1 MSLVA
6 DQEARTRFHSEL
18 DRNFCVVA
26 GAGSGKTTAI
36 VERICR
42 LAIRDR
48 NALRRLVVV
57 TYTKSAAI
65 EFKSR
70 SRQKLLHTASETDAL
85 DYLRA
90 LEQAY
95 FGTIHGFCFNL
106 IREFRSRLLI
116 PEQPRVPTED
126 EQNVLWETFVTD
138 SNELNELLQQ
148 PVTRSLLRVCT
159 LSDLLYIAKR
169 FRPSMPRSAPAKRMP
184 IPDGAGTRTVI
195 LNNKRSEDVKKRA
208 IASLDAFAATM
219 SADAGFS
226 LLPVCD
232 STRGKLIEAFK
243 QDMAPLV
250 KWLQEAAEWFA
261 DRLARSFRS
270 RCLQEGI
277 LSFNNQI
284 DVCLE
289 LLQQSD
295 ILDQL
300 RGREFIVIVDEAQDT
315 DSRMFQ
321 IFVELTRPQNE
332 RFGSWPDAGKP
343 PIAGRFCLVG
353 DPRQTIFERGMTGRF
368 AKLCKY
374 FGDGDGG
381 ELLRFNVTYRCAET
395 VARRINE
402 LFASHE
408 VEEVP
413 LDDLAAQAGA
423 PPGSVGRLLF
433 NPGQPIDSEDEIEPL
448 LVECDAV
455 GEWLARVG
463 PAGLGASSWS
473 DLAIIAPRHDWLII
487 AGDALKKY
495 RVPFSFFRPK
505 VSRSGIA
512 AFAWPVS
519 LFYTLI
525 NPWDKFERYGVLRE
539 IFGVADTDLLRAA
552 RGIADPGPRYREAEK
567 LLSELRKL
575 CQEAGSLLYFVD
587 RLLERVQ
594 LMDRLIAVGEA
605 TVGLDQLRWDA
616 ARADER
622 GVSLEQFVE
631 ELLVWLQDSAE
642 PTKAPAK
649 GVELITIFSA
659 KGLEW
664 DWVIPIGLRKK
675 FSSPS
680 QPYPRVQSLE
690 VNQVV
695 WSNVSERAARDE
707 EAEKANIKRLL
718 YVMLTRAKR
727 GIVVPTPDGEYRPGK
742 QGTAFTEVV
751 PDNAIELPFA
761 DEMLLVRHSPAQ
773 PDDGGI
779 PDERERDELPAAVVP
794 GLPDASSDVPG
805 VQPWS
810 AASLARPTGSPP
822 LEHLPNIPGLIHL
835 VRPFQLA
842 DDSPVLH
849 LQFAEA
855 AGAYDYGRWWHTW
868 IEMFP
873 WGADFAQWEEYARR
887 AEPPAIYDD
896 RARKEIAALL
906 ANQRLREFC
915 AGAAWFQAEFPF
927 SWPKTSA
934 EWYEGVVDLMIARP
948 AHEVIV
954 IDWKTNQAAEAETPD
969 ALAERLRQT
978 YLPQLES
985 YRSALN
991 ATGKTG
997 SVEIAIYST
1006 VLGKFV

>member
-6 DQEARTRFHSEL
+6 DQAARDRFHTEL

-42 LAIRDR
+42 LAMSDR

-70 SRQKLLHTASETDAL
+70 SRQKLLRTASETDAL

-126 EQNVLWETFVTD
+126 EQNALWETFVTD
-138 SNELNELLQQ
+138 SQELNELLQH
-148 PVTRSLLRVCT
+148 PVTHSLLRVCT

-169 FRPSMPRSAPAKRMP
+169 FRPSMPRSAPVKRMP
-184 IPDGAGTRTVI
+184 IPDGARTRAVV
-195 LNNKRSEDVKKRA
+195 LNNKRSEDVKKRTV
-208 IASLDAFAATM
+208 ASLDAFAATM

-232 STRGKLIEAFK
+232 STKGKLIEAFK
-243 QDMAPLV
+243 HDMAPLI
-250 KWLQEAAEWFA
+250 KWLQEAAEWFG
-261 DRLARSFRS
+261 DRMARSFRN

-295 ILDQL
+295 VLDQL

-332 RFGSWPDAGKP
+332 RFGNWPDAGKP

-353 DPRQTIFERGMTGRF
+353 DPRQTIFERGMTSRF

-374 FGDGDGG
+374 FGEGHGG
-381 ELLRFNVTYRCAET
+381 ELLRFNVTYRCAQT

-402 LFASHE
+402 LFASQE

-413 LDDLAAQAGA
+413 LDDLAAQAAAPQGA
-423 PPGSVGRLLF
+423 VGRLLF

-448 LVECDAV
+448 LVECEAV
-455 GEWLARVG
+455 AEWLARVG
-463 PAGLGASSWS
+463 PAGLGARSWS

-495 RVPFSFFRPK
+495 RIPFSFFRPK

-519 LFYTLI
+519 LIYTLI

-552 RGIADPGPRYREAEK
+552 KGIADPGPVYREAEK
-567 LLSELRKL
+567 LLSESRKL

-594 LMDRLIAVGEA
+594 LIDRLVAVSEA
-605 TVGLDQLRWDA
+605 AVGLDQLRWEA

-622 GVSLEQFVE
+622 GLSLEQFLE

-664 DWVIPIGLRKK
+664 DSVIPIGLRKK

-680 QPYPRVQSLE
+680 QPYPRVQNLE
-690 VNQVV
+690 INQVV

-727 GIVVPTPDGEYRPGK
+727 GIIVPTPDGEYRPGK
-742 QGTAFTEVV
+742 QGTAFAEVV

-761 DEMLLVRHSPAQ
+761 DEML
-773 PDDGGI
+773 I
-779 PDERERDELPAAVVP
+779 PEQREGDELPA
-794 GLPDASSDVPG
+794 DVPSGLGGLG
-805 VQPWS
+805 VSSVPSIPQP
-810 AASLARPTGSPP
+810 PV
-822 LEHLPNIPGLIHL
+822 L

-873 WGADFAQWEEYARR
+873 WSDDYAQWEEYARR

-906 ANQRLREFC
+906 ANETLREFC
-915 AGAAWFQAEFPF
+915 AGAAWYQAEFPF
-927 SWPKTSA
+927 SWPKTSG

-948 AHEVIV
+948 AYEMIV
-954 IDWKTNQAAEAETPD
+954 IDWKTNQAAESETPD

-991 ATGKTG
+991 ATRKTG

>member
-1 MSLVA
+1 MSISA
-6 DQEARTRFHSEL
+6 DQEARQRFKSEL
-18 DRNFCVVA
+18 NQNFCVVA

-42 LAIRDR
+42 LAMSDR

-70 SRQKLLHTASETDAL
+70 SRQRLLQTASETQAL

-90 LEQAY
+90 LEQSY

-116 PEQPRVPTED
+116 PEQPRVPTEN

-138 SNELNELLQQ
+138 SRELNELLEH

-159 LSDLLYIAKR
+159 LSDLLFIAKR
-169 FRPSMPRSAPAKRMP
+169 FRPSMPRNEPAKRMP
-184 IPDGAGTRTVI
+184 IPDGARTRAAIVKGKSE
-195 LNNKRSEDVKKRA
+195 NVRKRT

-219 SADAGFS
+219 SADVGFS

-232 STRGKLIEAFK
+232 STGGKLIEAFK
-243 QDMAPLV
+243 HDMAPLI
-250 KWLQEAAEWFA
+250 KWLQEGAEWFA
-261 DRLARSFRS
+261 DRLARSFRN

-295 ILDQL
+295 VLDQL
-300 RGREFIVIVDEAQDT
+300 RRREFIVIVDEAQDT

-321 IFVELTRPQNE
+321 IFVELTRPLNE
-332 RFGSWPDAGKP
+332 RFGSWPDAGTP
-343 PIAGRFCLVG
+343 PLPGRFCLVG
-353 DPRQTIFERGMTGRF
+353 DPRQTIFERGLTSRF
-368 AKLCKY
+368 AKLCKL
-374 FGDGDGG
+374 FGEGDGG
-381 ELLRFNVTYRCAET
+381 ELLCFNVTYRCAET

-448 LVECDAV
+448 LVECDAIAQ
-455 GEWLARVG
+455 WLARVG
-463 PAGLGASSWS
+463 PAGLGAGSWS
-473 DLAIIAPRHDWLII
+473 DLAMIAPRHDWLII
-487 AGDALKKY
+487 AGDALKKH

-505 VSRSGIA
+505 ISRSGIA

-519 LFYTLI
+519 LIYTLI

-539 IFGVADTDLLRAA
+539 IFGVADTDLLRVGK
-552 RGIADPGPRYREAEK
+552 GIADAGPTYHEAEK
-567 LLSELRKL
+567 VLDESRKL
-575 CQEAGSLLYFVD
+575 CQESGSLLYFVD
-587 RLLERVQ
+587 RLLERIQ
-594 LMDRLIAVGEA
+594 LTDRLIAVGET
-605 TVGLDQLRWDA
+605 TVGLDQLRWEA

-622 GVSLEQFVE
+622 GLSLEHFLE

-642 PTKAPAK
+642 PSKAPAK

-664 DWVIPIGLRKK
+664 DWIIPIGLRKK
-675 FSSPS
+675 FSSPN
-680 QPYPRVQSLE
+680 QPYPRVQNLE
-690 VNQVV
+690 INRVI

-727 GIVVPTPDGEYRPGK
+727 GIVLPTPDGEYRPGK
-742 QGTAFTEVV
+742 QGIAFSEVV
-751 PDNAIELPFA
+751 PDHDVELPSA
-761 DEMLLVRHSPAQ
+761 DEMLIVV
-773 PDDGGI
+773 
-779 PDERERDELPAAVVP
+779 EREADELLADVP
-794 GLPDASSDVPG
+794 GLPDLASRPARSSLQESQRQGEVGILNGESEPGDHGVVPSIP
-805 VQPWS
+805 QPP
-810 AASLARPTGSPP
+810 A
-822 LEHLPNIPGLIHL
+822 L

-855 AGAYDYGRWWHTW
+855 AGAYD
-868 IEMFP
+868 
-873 WGADFAQWEEYARR
+873 
-887 AEPPAIYDD
+887 
-896 RARKEIAALL
+896 
-906 ANQRLREFC
+906 
-915 AGAAWFQAEFPF
+915 
-927 SWPKTSA
+927 
-934 EWYEGVVDLMIARP
+934 
-948 AHEVIV
+948 
-954 IDWKTNQAAEAETPD
+954 
-969 ALAERLRQT
+969 
-978 YLPQLES
+978 
-985 YRSALN
+985 
-991 ATGKTG
+991 
-997 SVEIAIYST
+997 
-1006 VLGKFV
+1006 

>member
-1 MSLVA
+1 MSLST
-6 DQEARTRFHSEL
+6 DEEARERFRSEL
-18 DRNFCVVA
+18 DQNFCVVA

-42 LAIRDR
+42 LAMRDR

-70 SRQKLLHTASETDAL
+70 SRQQLLRTASETDAL

-138 SNELNELLQQ
+138 SRELNELLQH

-159 LSDLLYIAKR
+159 LADLLYIAKR
-169 FRPSMPRSAPAKRMP
+169 FRPSMPRNELTKKMP
-184 IPDGAGTRTVI
+184 IPDGARTRAANVH
-195 LNNKRSEDVKKRA
+195 KKSENVKKRT
-208 IASLDAFAATM
+208 IDSLDAFAAKM
-219 SADAGFS
+219 SVDSGFS

-232 STRGKLIEAFK
+232 SPRGILSDAFK
-243 QDMAPLV
+243 HDMAPLI
-250 KWLQEAAEWFA
+250 KWLQEGAEWFA
-261 DRLARSFRS
+261 DRLARGFRS

-277 LSFNNQI
+277 LSFNSQI

-300 RGREFIVIVDEAQDT
+300 RRREFIVIVDEAQDT

-321 IFVELTRPQNE
+321 IFVELTRPPHESFEN
-332 RFGSWPDAGKP
+332 WPGAGKP
-343 PIAGRFCLVG
+343 PAPGRFCLVG

-368 AKLCKY
+368 AKLCKH
-374 FGDGDGG
+374 FGEGDGG

-413 LDDLAAQAGA
+413 LDDLAAQVGA
-423 PPGSVGRLLF
+423 PLGFVGRLLF
-433 NPGQPIDSEDEIEPL
+433 NPGQPIDSEDELEPL
-448 LVECDAV
+448 LVESDALAQ
-455 GEWLARVG
+455 WLARVG
-463 PAGLGASSWS
+463 PSGFGATSWS

-487 AGDALKKY
+487 AGDALKKH
-495 RVPFSFFRPK
+495 RVPYSFFRPK

-519 LFYTLI
+519 LIYTLLH
-525 NPWDKFERYGVLRE
+525 PWDKFERYGVLRE
-539 IFGVADTDLLRAA
+539 IFGVADTDLFRAA
-552 RGIADPGPRYREAEK
+552 SGIADPGPAFHEAEK
-567 LLSELRKL
+567 LLSESRKL
-575 CQEAGSLLYFVD
+575 CQESGSLLYFVD

-594 LMDRLIAVGEA
+594 LRDRLVAVGE
-605 TVGLDQLRWDA
+605 TSVGLDQLRWEA
-616 ARADER
+616 ARADEH
-622 GVSLEQFVE
+622 GKSLEQFLD

-642 PTKAPAK
+642 PSKAPAK
-649 GVELITIFSA
+649 GVELITIYSA

-675 FSSPS
+675 FSTRSE
-680 QPYPRVQSLE
+680 PYPRVQSLE
-690 VNQVV
+690 INRVV

-707 EAEKANIKRLL
+707 EAERANLKRLL

-727 GIVVPTPDGEYRPGK
+727 GIVLPTPDGDYRPGR
-742 QGTAFTEVV
+742 QGTAFSEVV
-751 PDNAIELPFA
+751 PDHIVELPSA
-761 DEMLLVRHSPAQ
+761 DEMFSQ
-773 PDDGGI
+773 
-779 PDERERDELPAAVVP
+779 DERTEDESPGAVELVKIESGEIAAPIPQPPA
-794 GLPDASSDVPG
+794 
-805 VQPWS
+805 
-810 AASLARPTGSPP
+810 
-822 LEHLPNIPGLIHL
+822 L

-873 WGADFAQWEEYARR
+873 WDAGFGEWEEYARL
-887 AEPPAIYDD
+887 AEAPAIYAD
-896 RARKEIAALL
+896 RAKREVAALL
-906 ANQRLREFC
+906 SNQELREFC
-915 AGAAWFQAEFPF
+915 ADAAWFQAEFPF
-927 SWPKTSA
+927 SWPRTSA
-934 EWYEGVVDLMIARP
+934 EWFEGVVDLMIA
-948 AHEVIV
+948 HSHSVIV
-954 IDWKTNQAAEAETPD
+954 IDWKTNQAAEAETPE
-969 ALAERLRQT
+969 AFAQRLRQT

-985 YRSALN
+985 YRVALET
-991 ATGKTG
+991 TGKTG
-997 SVEIAIYST
+997 PIQVAIYST
-1006 VLGKFV
+1006 VLGRFV

>member
-1 MSLVA
+1 MSLIS
-6 DQEARTRFHSEL
+6 DQEARERFRTEL
-18 DRNFCVVA
+18 NQNFCVVA

-36 VERICR
+36 VERICQ
-42 LAIRDR
+42 LALRDR

-65 EFKSR
+65 EFKTR
-70 SRQKLLHTASETDAL
+70 SRQKLLRTASETEAL

-116 PEQPRVPTED
+116 PEQPRVPSED

-138 SNELNELLQQ
+138 SRELTELLLH

-169 FRPSMPRSAPAKRMP
+169 FRPSMPRNAPAKRMP
-184 IPDGAGTRTVI
+184 IPDGARTKAANVRG
-195 LNNKRSEDVKKRA
+195 RSDNVKKRTIEA
-208 IASLDAFAATM
+208 LDAFAEKM
-219 SADAGFS
+219 STDAGFS

-232 STRGKLIEAFK
+232 SPRGVLNEAFK
-243 QDMAPLV
+243 HDMTPLI
-250 KWLQEAAEWFA
+250 KWLQEGAEWFA

-300 RGREFIVIVDEAQDT
+300 RRREFIVIVDEAQDT

-321 IFVELTRPQNE
+321 IFVELTRPPDE
-332 RFGSWPDAGKP
+332 SFGNWPGAGKP
-343 PIAGRFCLVG
+343 PISGRFCLVG
-353 DPRQTIFERGMTGRF
+353 DPRQTIFERGLTSRF
-368 AKLCKY
+368 AKLCKH
-374 FGDGDGG
+374 FGEGDGG

-408 VEEVP
+408 VEDVP
-413 LDDLAAQAGA
+413 LDDLAAQASA
-423 PPGSVGRLLF
+423 PPGFVGRLLF
-433 NPGQPIDSEDEIEPL
+433 NPGQPIDSEDELEPL
-448 LVECDAV
+448 LVECDALAQ
-455 GEWLARVG
+455 WLARVR
-463 PAGLGASSWS
+463 PSGLGATSWS
-473 DLAIIAPRHDWLII
+473 DLAIVAPRHDWLII

-495 RVPFSFFRPK
+495 GVPYSFFRPK
-505 VSRSGIA
+505 VSRSGLA

-519 LFYTLI
+519 LIYTLI
-525 NPWDKFERYGVLRE
+525 HPWDKFERYGVLRE
-539 IFGVADTDLLRAA
+539 IFGVADTDLFRTAQ
-552 RGIADPGPRYREAEK
+552 GIADPGPVYHQAEK
-567 LLSELRKL
+567 LLSESRKL
-575 CQEAGSLLYFVD
+575 CQESGSLLYFVD

-594 LMDRLIAVGEA
+594 LTDRLVAVGETA
-605 TVGLDQLRWDA
+605 VGLDQLRWEA

-622 GVSLEQFVE
+622 GLSLEQFLE
-631 ELLVWLQDSAE
+631 ELLVWLQDSAQ
-642 PTKAPAK
+642 PSKAPAK
-649 GVELITIFSA
+649 GVELITIYSA

-675 FSSPS
+675 FSSRS
-680 QPYPRVQSLE
+680 EPYPRVQNLE
-690 VNQVV
+690 INRVV

-727 GIVVPTPDGEYRPGK
+727 GIILPTPDGEYRPGR
-742 QGTAFTEVV
+742 QGIAFSEVV
-751 PDNAIELPFA
+751 PDHAVELPAA
-761 DEMLLVRHSPAQ
+761 DEMLIVA
-773 PDDGGI
+773 
-779 PDERERDELPAAVVP
+779 ERQADELTAN
-794 GLPDASSDVPG
+794 VPG
-805 VQPWS
+805 VPGVPGDHGVVLPIPQP
-810 AASLARPTGSPP
+810 PT
-822 LEHLPNIPGLIHL
+822 L

-873 WGADFAQWEEYARR
+873 WDDDFSKWEEYACR

-896 RARKEIAALL
+896 RARKEITALL
-906 ANQRLREFC
+906 TNQKLREFC
-915 AGAAWFQAEFPF
+915 GDAAWFQAEFPF
-927 SWPKTSA
+927 SWPKTST
-934 EWYEGVVDLMIARP
+934 EWFEGVVDLMIARP
-948 AHEVIV
+948 DKSLVV
-954 IDWKTNQAAEAETPD
+954 IDWKTNQAAESENED
-969 ALAERLRQT
+969 AFAARLRQT
-978 YLPQLES
+978 YLPQLKG
-985 YRSALN
+985 YRAALE

-997 SVEIAIYST
+997 SVEVAIYST

>member
-1 MSLVA
+1 MSLST
-6 DQEARTRFHSEL
+6 DQEARERFRTEL
-18 DRNFCVVA
+18 DQNFCVVA

-42 LAIRDR
+42 LAMRDR

-65 EFKSR
+65 EFKTR
-70 SRQKLLHTASETDAL
+70 SRQQLLRTASETEAL

-116 PEQPRVPTED
+116 PEQPRVPSED
-126 EQNVLWETFVTD
+126 EQNILWETFVTD
-138 SNELNELLQQ
+138 SRELNELLPH

-159 LSDLLYIAKR
+159 LSDLLYMAKR
-169 FRPSMPRSAPAKRMP
+169 FRASMPRTEPSRKMP
-184 IPDGAGTRTVI
+184 IPDGARTRAANVRG
-195 LNNKRSEDVKKRA
+195 RSDNVKKRTIEA
-208 IASLDAFAATM
+208 LDAFAEKM
-219 SADAGFS
+219 STDAGFS

-232 STRGKLIEAFK
+232 SPRGVLNEAFK
-243 QDMAPLV
+243 HDMAPLI
-250 KWLQEAAEWFA
+250 KWLQEGAEWFA

-300 RGREFIVIVDEAQDT
+300 RCREFIVIVDEAQDT

-321 IFVELTRPQNE
+321 IFVELTRPPNE
-332 RFGSWPDAGKP
+332 SFGNWPGAGKP
-343 PIAGRFCLVG
+343 PTSGKFCLVG

-368 AKLCKY
+368 AKLCKH
-374 FGDGDGG
+374 FGGGDGG

-423 PPGSVGRLLF
+423 PPGFVGRLLF
-433 NPGQPIDSEDEIEPL
+433 NPGQPIDSEDELEPL
-448 LVECDAV
+448 LVECDALAQ
-455 GEWLARVG
+455 WLARVR
-463 PAGLGASSWS
+463 PFGLGATSWS
-473 DLAIIAPRHDWLII
+473 DLAIVAPRHDWLII

-495 RVPFSFFRPK
+495 GVPYSFFRPK
-505 VSRSGIA
+505 VSRSGLA

-519 LFYTLI
+519 LIYTLI
-525 NPWDKFERYGVLRE
+525 HPWDKFERYGVLRE
-539 IFGVADTDLLRAA
+539 IFGVADTDLFRAA
-552 RGIADPGPRYREAEK
+552 KGIADPGPVYHQAEK
-567 LLSELRKL
+567 LLSESRKL
-575 CQEAGSLLYFVD
+575 CQESGSLLYFVD
-587 RLLERVQ
+587 RLLDRVQ
-594 LMDRLIAVGEA
+594 LTDRLVAVGETA
-605 TVGLDQLRWDA
+605 VGLDQLRWEA

-622 GVSLEQFVE
+622 GLSLEQFLE

-642 PTKAPAK
+642 PSKAPAK
-649 GVELITIFSA
+649 GVELITIYSA

-675 FSSPS
+675 FSSRS
-680 QPYPRVQSLE
+680 EPYPRVQNLE
-690 VNQVV
+690 INRVV

-727 GIVVPTPDGEYRPGK
+727 GIMLPTPDGEYRPGR
-742 QGTAFTEVV
+742 QGIAFSEVV
-751 PDNAIELPFA
+751 PDHAVELPAA
-761 DEMLLVRHSPAQ
+761 DEMLGRIEPQEEDLAAGVEVGTTELNGLVAPIPQ
-773 PDDGGI
+773 P
-779 PDERERDELPAAVVP
+779 
-794 GLPDASSDVPG
+794 
-805 VQPWS
+805 
-810 AASLARPTGSPP
+810 PT
-822 LEHLPNIPGLIHL
+822 L

-873 WGADFAQWEEYARR
+873 WDAGFGAWEEYARQ
-887 AEPPAIYDD
+887 AQPPAIYAD
-896 RARKEIAALL
+896 RAHREIAALL
-906 ANQRLREFC
+906 ANERLRELC
-915 AGAAWFQAEFPF
+915 ADAAWFQAEFPF
-927 SWPKTSA
+927 SWPKTSV
-934 EWYEGVVDLMIARP
+934 EWFEGVVDLMIARP
-948 AHEVIV
+948 NGMMV

-969 ALAERLRQT
+969 LFAARLRQT

-985 YRSALN
+985 YRAALETT
-991 ATGKTG
+991 AQTGPID
-997 SVEIAIYST
+997 VAIYST
-1006 VLGKFV
+1006 VLGRFV

>member
-1 MSLVA
+1 MSIST
-6 DQEARTRFHSEL
+6 DQEARERFTTEL

-42 LAIRDR
+42 LAMHDR

-70 SRQKLLHTASETDAL
+70 SRQNLLRTASETDAL

-138 SNELNELLQQ
+138 SQELNELLQH
-148 PVTRSLLRVCT
+148 PVTHSLLRVCT

-184 IPDGAGTRTVI
+184 IPDGTRTRATI
-195 LNNKRSEDVKKRA
+195 LNNKRSEEVKKRA
-208 IASLDAFAATM
+208 IASLDAFAVTM

-232 STRGKLIEAFK
+232 STKGKLIEAFK

-250 KWLQEAAEWFA
+250 KWLQEAAEWFG
-261 DRLARSFRS
+261 DRLARSFRN

-332 RFGSWPDAGKP
+332 RFGNWPDAGKP
-343 PIAGRFCLVG
+343 PIPGRFCLVG
-353 DPRQTIFERGMTGRF
+353 DPRQTIFERGATSRF

-423 PPGSVGRLLF
+423 PQGAVGRLLF

-448 LVECDAV
+448 LVESDAV
-455 GEWLARVG
+455 AQWLARVG

-487 AGDALKKY
+487 AGDALKKH

-519 LFYTLI
+519 LIYTLI

-552 RGIADPGPRYREAEK
+552 KGIGDPGLIYREAEK

-605 TVGLDQLRWDA
+605 TVGLDQLRWEA
-616 ARADER
+616 ALADER
-622 GVSLEQFVE
+622 GLSLEQFLE
-631 ELLVWLQDSAE
+631 ELLIWLQDSAE

-675 FSSPS
+675 FSSPN
-680 QPYPRVQSLE
+680 QPYPRVQNLE
-690 VNQVV
+690 INQVV
-695 WSNVSERAARDE
+695 WSSVSERAARDE

-727 GIVVPTPDGEYRPGK
+727 GIVIATPDGEYRPGK

-751 PDNAIELPFA
+751 PDNAIELPLA
-761 DEMLLVRHSPAQ
+761 DEMLSFSEAERIALVATV
-773 PDDGGI
+773 
-779 PDERERDELPAAVVP
+779 LPVP
-794 GLPDASSDVPG
+794 GSRDVLGVPG
-805 VQPWS
+805 AHGVPHVV
-810 AASLARPTGSPP
+810 
-822 LEHLPNIPGLIHL
+822 EL

-873 WGADFAQWEEYARR
+873 WGDDQTRWEEYAQR

-896 RARKEIAALL
+896 RAKKEIAALL
-906 ANQRLREFC
+906 ANQKLREFC
-915 AGAAWFQAEFPF
+915 GGAAWFQAEFPF
-927 SWPKTSA
+927 SWPKASV

-948 AHEVIV
+948 DHQVIV
-954 IDWKTNQAAEAETPD
+954 IDWKTNQAAESETPD

-978 YLPQLES
+978 YLPQLEG

-997 SVEIAIYST
+997 PVEIAIYST
-1006 VLGKFV
+1006 VLGRFV

>member
-1 MSLVA
+1 MSLTT
-6 DQEARTRFHSEL
+6 DEDARARFRTEL
-18 DRNFCVVA
+18 DQNFCVVA

-36 VERICR
+36 VERICE
-42 LAIRDR
+42 LALRDR

-70 SRQKLLHTASETDAL
+70 SRRQLLRSASETDAL

-126 EQNVLWETFVTD
+126 EQDVLWETFVTD
-138 SNELNELLQQ
+138 SRELNELMQL
-148 PVTRSLLRVCT
+148 PVTRSLLRVSM

-169 FRPSMPRSAPAKRMP
+169 FRPSMPRNAPTKKMP
-184 IPDGAGTRTVI
+184 IPDGAVTRAANVH
-195 LNNKRSEDVKKRA
+195 KKSEDVKKRT
-208 IASLDAFAATM
+208 IAALEAFAEKM
-219 SADAGFS
+219 SADSGFS

-232 STRGKLIEAFK
+232 SPRGKLNEAFK
-243 QDMAPLV
+243 QDMAPLI
-250 KWLQEAAEWFA
+250 KWLQEGAEWFA

-300 RGREFIVIVDEAQDT
+300 RRREFIVIVDEAQDT

-321 IFVELTRPQNE
+321 IFVELTRPVNE
-332 RFGSWPDAGKP
+332 GFGNWPGAGRP
-343 PIAGRFCLVG
+343 PVPGRFCLVG
-353 DPRQTIFERGMTGRF
+353 DPRQTIFERGVTSRF

-381 ELLRFNVTYRCAET
+381 ELIRFNVTYRCAET
-395 VARRINE
+395 VARRIND

-413 LDDLAAQAGA
+413 LDDLAAQASA
-423 PPGSVGRLLF
+423 PQGFVGRLSF
-433 NPGQPIDSEDEIEPL
+433 EPGQPLDSEDELEPL
-448 LVECDAV
+448 LVECEAV
-455 GEWLARVG
+455 AQWLSRAG
-463 PAGLGASSWS
+463 PASLGLSSWS

-495 RVPFSFFRPK
+495 RVPYSFFRPK
-505 VSRSGIA
+505 ISRSGIA

-519 LFYTLI
+519 LIYTLLH
-525 NPWDKFERYGVLRE
+525 PWDKFERYGVLRE
-539 IFGVADTDLLRAA
+539 LFGVADTDLLKAA
-552 RGIADPGPRYREAEK
+552 KGTADPGPVYRDAEK
-567 LLSELRKL
+567 LLSESRKL
-575 CQEAGSLLYFVD
+575 CYESGSLLYFVD

-594 LMDRLIAVGEA
+594 LLDRLNAVGEP
-605 TVGLDQLRWDA
+605 TVGVDQLRWEA
-616 ARADER
+616 AKADER
-622 GVSLEQFVE
+622 GLSLEQFLD

-642 PTKAPAK
+642 PSKAPAK
-649 GVELITIFSA
+649 GVELITIYSA

-664 DWVIPIGLRKK
+664 EWVIPIGLRKK
-675 FSSPS
+675 FSNRSE
-680 QPYPRVQSLE
+680 PYPRVQNLE
-690 VNQVV
+690 INRVV

-707 EAEKANIKRLL
+707 EAEKANLKRLL
-718 YVMLTRAKR
+718 YVMLTRAKS
-727 GIVVPTPDGEYRPGK
+727 GIIVPTPDGDYRPGR
-742 QGTAFTEVV
+742 QGIAFSEVV
-751 PDNAIELPFA
+751 PDQAVMLPSA
-761 DEMLLVRHSPAQ
+761 DEALGSL
-773 PDDGGI
+773 
-779 PDERERDELPAAVVP
+779 EREDDELRGATEAVTPSTGAVATP
-794 GLPDASSDVPG
+794 IPEP
-805 VQPWS
+805 
-810 AASLARPTGSPP
+810 PT
-822 LEHLPNIPGLIHL
+822 L
-835 VRPFQLA
+835 VRPYELA

-873 WGADFAQWEEYARR
+873 WQDNFGQWEEYARQ

-896 RARKEIAALL
+896 RAKKEIAALL
-906 ANQRLREFC
+906 ANQKLREFC

-927 SWPKTSA
+927 SWPKSST

-948 AHEVIV
+948 NDGVIV
-954 IDWKTNQAAEAETPD
+954 IDWKTNQPAEAEIPD
-969 ALAERLRQT
+969 AFAERLRLT

-985 YRSALN
+985 YRAALE

-997 SVEIAIYST
+997 PVRVAIYST
-1006 VLGKFV
+1006 VLGRFL

>member
-1 MSLVA
+1 MSSP
-6 DQEARTRFHSEL
+6 DQAARERFHAEL
-18 DRNFCVVA
+18 NQNFCVVA

-42 LAIRDR
+42 LAMSDR

-70 SRQKLLHTASETDAL
+70 SRQKLLHTASETEAL

-126 EQNVLWETFVTD
+126 EQSVLWETFVTD
-138 SNELNELLQQ
+138 SRDLIELLQH

-169 FRPSMPRSAPAKRMP
+169 FRPSMPRNAPAKRMP
-184 IPDGAGTRTVI
+184 IPDGARTKAANVRG
-195 LNNKRSEDVKKRA
+195 RSENVKKRTVD
-208 IASLDAFAATM
+208 SLEAFAVKL

-232 STRGKLIEAFK
+232 SPRGVLNEAFK
-243 QDMAPLV
+243 HDMTPLI
-250 KWLQEAAEWFA
+250 KWLQEGAEWFA
-261 DRLARSFRS
+261 DRLARSFRN

-300 RGREFIVIVDEAQDT
+300 RRREFIVIVDEAQDT

-321 IFVELTRPQNE
+321 IFVELTRPPDE
-332 RFGSWPDAGKP
+332 SFGNWPGAGRP
-343 PIAGRFCLVG
+343 PIPGRFCLVG
-353 DPRQTIFERGMTGRF
+353 DPRQTIFERGLTSRF
-368 AKLCKY
+368 AKLCKC
-374 FGDGDGG
+374 FGEGDGG

-413 LDDLAAQAGA
+413 LDDLAAQASA
-423 PPGSVGRLLF
+423 PQGSVSRLLF

-455 GEWLARVG
+455 AQWLARVG
-463 PAGLGASSWS
+463 PSSLGAASWS

-487 AGDALKKY
+487 AGDALKKH

-505 VSRSGIA
+505 ISRSGIA

-519 LFYTLI
+519 LIYALI

-552 RGIADPGPRYREAEK
+552 KGIADPGPVYHEAEK

-575 CQEAGSLLYFVD
+575 CQESGSLLYFVD

-594 LMDRLIAVGEA
+594 LTDRLLAVGET
-605 TVGLDQLRWDA
+605 TVGLDQLRWEA

-622 GVSLEQFVE
+622 GLSLEQFLG
-631 ELLVWLQDSAE
+631 ELLIWLQDSAE
-642 PTKAPAK
+642 PSKAPAK

-675 FSSPS
+675 FSSPN
-680 QPYPRVQSLE
+680 QAYPRVQNLE
-690 VNQVV
+690 INRVV

-727 GIVVPTPDGEYRPGK
+727 GIVLPTPDGEYRPGR
-742 QGTAFTEVV
+742 QGTAFSEVV
-751 PDNAIELPFA
+751 PDHVVELPAA
-761 DEMLLVRHSPAQ
+761 DEMLIPA
-773 PDDGGI
+773 
-779 PDERERDELPAAVVP
+779 ERAGDELPASVEAVKVALGGIAVP
-794 GLPDASSDVPG
+794 MP
-805 VQPWS
+805 QPP
-810 AASLARPTGSPP
+810 A
-822 LEHLPNIPGLIHL
+822 L

-873 WGADFAQWEEYARR
+873 WDADFAQWDDYGLR
-887 AEPPAIYDD
+887 AEPPLIYND

-906 ANQRLREFC
+906 ANQKLREFC
-915 AGAAWFQAEFPF
+915 ADAAWFQAEFPF
-927 SWPKTSA
+927 SWPKTST
-934 EWYEGVVDLMIARP
+934 EWFEGVVDLMIARP
-948 AHEVIV
+948 DKSLVV
-954 IDWKTNQAAEAETPD
+954 IDWKTNQAAESENED
-969 ALAERLRQT
+969 AFAARLRQT
-978 YLPQLES
+978 YLPQLKS
-985 YRSALN
+985 YRAALE

-997 SVEIAIYST
+997 PVEVAIYST
-1006 VLGKFV
+1006 VLGRFV

>member
-1 MSLVA
+1 MSIAA
-6 DQEARTRFHSEL
+6 DQEARERFKTEL
-18 DRNFCVVA
+18 EQNFCVVA

-36 VERICR
+36 VERICQ
-42 LAIRDR
+42 LALRDR
-48 NALRRLVVV
+48 RALRRLVVV

-70 SRQKLLHTASETDAL
+70 ARQQLLRSASEADAL

-90 LEQAY
+90 LEQSY

-126 EQNVLWETFVTD
+126 EQDVLWETFVTD
-138 SNELNELLQQ
+138 SQELSELLQH

-169 FRPSMPRSAPAKRMP
+169 FRPSMPRNEPAKRMP
-184 IPDGAGTRTVI
+184 IPDGARTRDAI
-195 LNNKRSEDVKKRA
+195 LKNRKSEDVKKRTV
-208 IASLDAFAATM
+208 ASLDAFAATM

-243 QDMAPLV
+243 HDMAPV
-250 KWLQEAAEWFA
+250 IKWLQEAAEWFA
-261 DRLARSFRS
+261 DRLARGFRN

-321 IFVELTRPQNE
+321 IFVELTRQPNE

-343 PIAGRFCLVG
+343 PIPGRFCLVG
-353 DPRQTIFERGMTGRF
+353 DPRQTIFERGSTSRF

-408 VEEVP
+408 IEEVP

-423 PPGSVGRLLF
+423 PQGSVGRLLF

-455 GEWLARVG
+455 AQWLARVG
-463 PAGLGASSWS
+463 PGGLGVGSWS

-519 LFYTLI
+519 LIYTLI

-552 RGIADPGPRYREAEK
+552 KGISDPGPVYREAEN
-567 LLSELRKL
+567 LLNESRKL
-575 CQEAGSLLYFVD
+575 GQESGSLLYFVD
-587 RLLERVQ
+587 RLLERVR
-594 LMDRLIAVGEA
+594 LMERLVAVGEP
-605 TVGLDQLRWDA
+605 TVGLDQLRWEA
-616 ARADER
+616 GRADER
-622 GVSLEQFVE
+622 GLSLEQFLE

-642 PTKAPAK
+642 PSKAPAK

-675 FSSPS
+675 FSSPN
-680 QPYPRVQSLE
+680 QPYPRVQNLE
-690 VNQVV
+690 INQVV
-695 WSNVSERAARDE
+695 WSNVSERATRDE

-727 GIVVPTPDGEYRPGK
+727 GIVVPTPDGDDYRPGR
-742 QGTAFTEVV
+742 QGTAFNEVV
-751 PDNAIELPFA
+751 PDGMELPFA
-761 DEMLLVRHSPAQ
+761 DEMLIQ
-773 PDDGGI
+773 PEDRGDQ
-779 PDERERDELPAAVVP
+779 LPAEIETP
-794 GLPDASSDVPG
+794 GARLACEADVK
-805 VQPWS
+805 
-810 AASLARPTGSPP
+810 
-822 LEHLPNIPGLIHL
+822 IPEPRIL
-835 VRPFQLA
+835 VRPFELA

-855 AGAYDYGRWWHTW
+855 AGTYDYGRWWHTW

-873 WGADFAQWEEYARR
+873 WQQDSEQWEEYARR
-887 AEPPAIYDD
+887 AEPPAAYDE

-906 ANQRLREFC
+906 GNQQLRDFC
-915 AGAAWFQAEFPF
+915 ADAAWFQAEFPF
-927 SWPKTSA
+927 SWPKTTV

-948 AHEVIV
+948 DSRVVV
-954 IDWKTNQAAEAETPD
+954 IDWKTNQAAESETPD
-969 ALAERLRQT
+969 AFADRLRQT
-978 YLPQLES
+978 YLPQLQS
-985 YRSALN
+985 YRSALE

-997 SVEIAIYST
+997 PVQVAIYST
-1006 VLGKFV
+1006 VLGRFV

>member
-1 MSLVA
+1 MSSP
-6 DQEARTRFHSEL
+6 DQEARRRFKSEL
-18 DRNFCVVA
+18 DQNFCVVA

-36 VERICR
+36 VDRICQ
-42 LAIRDR
+42 LALRDR

-70 SRQKLLHTASETDAL
+70 SRRKLLETASETDAL

-126 EQNVLWETFVTD
+126 EQDVLWETFVTD
-138 SNELNELLQQ
+138 SRELNELLQH

-169 FRPSMPRSAPAKRMP
+169 FRPSMPRTEPAKRMP
-184 IPDGAGTRTVI
+184 IPDGARTRAAMA
-195 LNNKRSEDVKKRA
+195 KGRSENVKKRT

-232 STRGKLIEAFK
+232 STGGKLIEAFK
-243 QDMAPLV
+243 HDLAPLI
-250 KWLQEAAEWFA
+250 KWLQEGAEWFA
-261 DRLARSFRS
+261 DRLARSFRN

-289 LLQQSD
+289 LLHQHSD
-295 ILDQL
+295 VLGQL
-300 RGREFIVIVDEAQDT
+300 RRREFIVIVDEAQDT

-321 IFVELTRPQNE
+321 IFVELTRPADE
-332 RFGSWPDAGKP
+332 RFGDWPDAGKP
-343 PIAGRFCLVG
+343 PLPGRFCLVG
-353 DPRQTIFERGMTGRF
+353 DPRQTIFERGLTSRF

-374 FGDGDGG
+374 FGQGDGG
-381 ELLRFNVTYRCAET
+381 ELLRFNVTYRCAEK
-395 VARRINE
+395 VARQINE
-402 LFASHE
+402 LFADHA

-423 PPGSVGRLLF
+423 RAGSVSRLF
-433 NPGQPIDSEDEIEPL
+433 FDPGKPIDSEDEIEPL

-455 GEWLARVG
+455 AQWLARVG
-463 PAGLGASSWS
+463 ASGLGASSWS

-487 AGDALKKY
+487 AGDALKKH

-505 VSRSGIA
+505 VSRCGIA

-519 LFYTLI
+519 LIYTLI
-525 NPWDKFERYGVLRE
+525 NPWDRFERYGVLRE
-539 IFGVADTDLLRAA
+539 IFGVADTDLLRASQS
-552 RGIADPGPRYREAEK
+552 IADPGQTYREAEK
-567 LLSELRKL
+567 LLNESRKL
-575 CQEAGSLLYFVD
+575 CQESSSLLYFVD
-587 RLLERVQ
+587 RLLEQVQ
-594 LMDRLIAVGEA
+594 LADRLIAVGET
-605 TVGLDQLRWDA
+605 TVGLDQLRWEA

-622 GVSLEQFVE
+622 GLSLEQFLG

-642 PTKAPAK
+642 PSKAPAK

-664 DWVIPIGLRKK
+664 EWIIPIGLRKK

-680 QPYPRVQSLE
+680 QPYPRVQNLE
-690 VNQVV
+690 INRVV
-695 WSNVSERAARDE
+695 WSNVSERATRDE
-707 EAEKANIKRLL
+707 AAEEANIKRLL
-718 YVMLTRAKR
+718 YVMLTRAKH
-727 GIVVPTPDGEYRPGK
+727 GIVLPTPEGDYRPGR
-742 QGTAFTEVV
+742 QGTAFSEVV
-751 PDNAIELPFA
+751 PDQRVELPSA
-761 DEMLLVRHSPAQ
+761 DEMLGLRALENDASSV
-773 PDDGGI
+773 
-779 PDERERDELPAAVVP
+779 
-794 GLPDASSDVPG
+794 GLPDVASRSLDDQAKSG
-805 VQPWS
+805 VLGVDGVNLAIPQP
-810 AASLARPTGSPP
+810 PK
-822 LEHLPNIPGLIHL
+822 L

-873 WGADFAQWEEYARR
+873 WEQDFGRWEDYSGQ
-887 AEPPAIYDD
+887 AEPPAMYDE

-906 ANQRLREFC
+906 GNQELREFC

-927 SWPKTSA
+927 SWPKLSA
-934 EWYEGVVDLMIARP
+934 EWYEGVVDLLIARP
-948 AHEVIV
+948 DSGMIV
-954 IDWKTNQAAEAETPD
+954 LDWKTNQAAESETPD
-969 ALAERLRQT
+969 AFAQRLRQT

-985 YRSALN
+985 YRSALQ
-991 ATGKTG
+991 ATGKAA
-997 SVEIAIYST
+997 SVQVAIYST
-1006 VLGKFV
+1006 VLGRFV

>member
-1 MSLVA
+1 MSIAA
-6 DQEARTRFHSEL
+6 DQEARERFRTEL

-36 VERICR
+36 VERICQ
-42 LAIRDR
+42 LAMSDR

-70 SRQKLLHTASETDAL
+70 SRQKLLRTASETDAL

-90 LEQAY
+90 LEEAY

-138 SNELNELLQQ
+138 SHELNELLQH
-148 PVTRSLLRVCT
+148 PVTHSLLRVCT

-169 FRPSMPRSAPAKRMP
+169 FRPSMPRSAPTKRMP
-184 IPDGAGTRTVI
+184 IPDGARTREVI
-195 LNNKRSEDVKKRA
+195 LNNKRSEDVKKRT
-208 IASLDAFAATM
+208 IVSLDAFAATM
-219 SADAGFS
+219 SSDAGFS

-232 STRGKLIEAFK
+232 STKGKLIEAFK
-243 QDMAPLV
+243 HDMAPLV

-261 DRLARSFRS
+261 DRLARSFRN

-289 LLQQSD
+289 LLHQSD

-332 RFGSWPDAGKP
+332 RFGNWPDAGKP
-343 PIAGRFCLVG
+343 PIPGRFCLVG
-353 DPRQTIFERGMTGRF
+353 DPRQTIFERGMTSRF

-374 FGDGDGG
+374 FGEGDGG
-381 ELLRFNVTYRCAET
+381 ELLRFNVTYRCAQT

-402 LFASHE
+402 LFASQE

-423 PPGSVGRLLF
+423 AEGSVGRLLF

-448 LVECDAV
+448 LVECEAV
-455 GEWLARVG
+455 GEWLVRVG

-495 RVPFSFFRPK
+495 RVPFSFFQPK

-519 LFYTLI
+519 LIYTLI

-539 IFGVADTDLLRAA
+539 IFGVADTDLLRVGK
-552 RGIADPGPRYREAEK
+552 GIADPGPVYREAEK
-567 LLSELRKL
+567 LLGESRKL

-594 LMDRLIAVGEA
+594 LMDRLMAVGEA
-605 TVGLDQLRWDA
+605 TVGLDQVRWEA

-622 GVSLEQFVE
+622 GLSLEQFLE

-675 FSSPS
+675 FSSPN
-680 QPYPRVQSLE
+680 QPYPRVQNLE
-690 VNQVV
+690 INQVV
-695 WSNVSERAARDE
+695 WSNVSDRAARDE

-751 PDNAIELPFA
+751 PDNAMELPFA
-761 DEMLLVRHSPAQ
+761 DEMLIPAQ
-773 PDDGGI
+773 
-779 PDERERDELPAAVVP
+779 REGDELPAVVLDAPGDPGVP
-794 GLPDASSDVPG
+794 GDLGVSDVPSIP
-805 VQPWS
+805 QPP
-810 AASLARPTGSPP
+810 A
-822 LEHLPNIPGLIHL
+822 L

-873 WGADFAQWEEYARR
+873 WGDDQTQWEEYARR

-906 ANQRLREFC
+906 ANQKLREFC

-927 SWPKTSA
+927 SWPKTSG

-954 IDWKTNQAAEAETPD
+954 IDWKTNQAAESETPD

>member
-1 MSLVA
+1 MSIAA
-6 DQEARTRFHSEL
+6 DQEARERFKTEL
-18 DRNFCVVA
+18 EQNFCVVA

-36 VERICR
+36 VERICQ
-42 LAIRDR
+42 LALRDR
-48 NALRRLVVV
+48 SALRRLVVV

-70 SRQKLLHTASETDAL
+70 ARQQLLRSASEADAL

-90 LEQAY
+90 LEQSY

-126 EQNVLWETFVTD
+126 EQDVLWETFVTD
-138 SNELNELLQQ
+138 SRELSELLQH

-169 FRPSMPRSAPAKRMP
+169 FRPSMPRNEPAKRMP
-184 IPDGAGTRTVI
+184 IPDGARTRAAI
-195 LNNKRSEDVKKRA
+195 LKNRKSEDVKKRA
-208 IASLDAFAATM
+208 VASLDAFVATM

-232 STRGKLIEAFK
+232 STQGKLIEAFK
-243 QDMAPLV
+243 HDMAALI

-261 DRLARSFRS
+261 DRLARGFRN

-321 IFVELTRPQNE
+321 IFVELTRQPNE

-343 PIAGRFCLVG
+343 PIPGRFCLVG
-353 DPRQTIFERGMTGRF
+353 DPRQTIFERGLTGRF

-408 VEEVP
+408 IEEVP

-423 PPGSVGRLLF
+423 PQGSVGRLLF

-455 GEWLARVG
+455 AQWLARVG
-463 PAGLGASSWS
+463 PAGLGVGSWS

-487 AGDALKKY
+487 AGDALKKH
-495 RVPFSFFRPK
+495 RIPFSFFRPK

-519 LFYTLI
+519 LIYTLI

-552 RGIADPGPRYREAEK
+552 KGISDPGPIYCEAEK
-567 LLSELRKL
+567 LLNESRKL
-575 CQEAGSLLYFVD
+575 CQESGSLLYFVD
-587 RLLERVQ
+587 RLLERVR
-594 LMDRLIAVGEA
+594 LMDRLVAVGEP
-605 TVGLDQLRWDA
+605 TVGLDQLRWEA
-616 ARADER
+616 GRADER
-622 GVSLEQFVE
+622 GLSLEQFLE

-642 PTKAPAK
+642 PSKAPAK

-675 FSSPS
+675 FSSPN
-680 QPYPRVQSLE
+680 QPYPRVQNLE
-690 VNQVV
+690 TNQVV
-695 WSNVSERAARDE
+695 WSNVSERATRDE

-727 GIVVPTPDGEYRPGK
+727 GIVLPTPDGEYRPGK
-742 QGTAFTEVV
+742 QGTAFSEVV
-751 PDNAIELPFA
+751 PDHAIELPFA
-761 DEMLLVRHSPAQ
+761 DEMLIQA
-773 PDDGGI
+773 
-779 PDERERDELPAAVVP
+779 EREGDELPAENETP
-794 GLPDASSDVPG
+794 GARLACESDVEIPE
-805 VQPWS
+805 
-810 AASLARPTGSPP
+810 ARK
-822 LEHLPNIPGLIHL
+822 L
-835 VRPFQLA
+835 VRPFELA

-855 AGAYDYGRWWHTW
+855 AGTYDYGRWWHTW

-873 WGADFAQWEEYARR
+873 WEQDFEQWEEYARR
-887 AEPPAIYDD
+887 AEPPAAYDE
-896 RARKEIAALL
+896 RARKEITALL
-906 ANQRLREFC
+906 VNQELRDFC
-915 AGAAWFQAEFPF
+915 AAAAWFQAEFPF
-927 SWPKTSA
+927 SWPKTLV

-948 AHEVIV
+948 DNRVIV
-954 IDWKTNQAAEAETPD
+954 IDWKTNQAAESETPD
-969 ALAERLRQT
+969 AFAERLRQT
-978 YLPQLES
+978 YLPQLQS
-985 YRSALN
+985 YRSALE

-997 SVEIAIYST
+997 SVQVAIYST
-1006 VLGKFV
+1006 VLGRFV